1 MLQDFE
7 KFNKYLPY
15 LDELRKKMVWSVI
28 IFLVTG
34 VLGIIFSTKIL
45 NIFLKMFNF
54 SGVNIVMTSP
64 AQLVDLS
71 IYTGL
76 MVGIICLAPFLLY
89 QLISFFKAAFTKKEY
104 KLIKK
109 IIPISLGLFLFG
121 LVFGAWITQFV
132 IVIFSNF
139 SASFNVSN
147 IWDIQKFFSQVI
159 VTAILMGFV
168 FEMPLILTVLIRMGI
183 IKRRFL
189 AKQRRYVYAAIVVFA
204 VVLPP
209 TDILSLVF
217 ITLPLFFL
225 FEITLLLNQSY

>member
-1 MLQDFE
+1 
-7 KFNKYLPY
+7 
-15 LDELRKKMVWSVI
+15 
-28 IFLVTG
+28 
-34 VLGIIFSTKIL
+34 
-45 NIFLKMFNF
+45 
-54 SGVNIVMTSP
+54 MTSP

-89 QLISFFKAAFTKKEY
+89 QFISFFKSAFTKKEY

-168 FEMPLILTVLIRMGI
+168 FEMPLILTVLIRLGI
-183 IKRRFL
+183 IKKRFL
-189 AKQRRYVYAAIVVFA
+189 AKQRRYVYAAIVIFA
-204 VVLPP
+204 VILPP
-209 TDILSLVF
+209 TDILSLTF

>member
-1 MLQDFE
+1 MDKNGLNLQEFS
-7 KFNKYLPY
+7 PY
-15 LDELRKKMVWSVI
+15 LEELRKKLLTILVV
-28 IFLVTG
+28 FLVTG
-34 VLGIIFSTKIL
+34 LLGVIFSTKIL

-54 SGVNIVMTSP
+54 SGVNVVMTSP

-71 IYTGL
+71 IYTGIII
-76 MVGIICLAPFLLY
+76 GIICLAPFLLY
-89 QLISFFKAAFTKKEY
+89 QFISFFKSAFTKKEY

-109 IIPISLGLFLFG
+109 IVPISLGLFLIG
-121 LVFGAWITQFV
+121 VVFGAWITQFV

-168 FEMPLILTVLIRMGI
+168 FEMPLILTVLIRLGV

-189 AKQRRYVYAAIVVFA
+189 AKQRRYVYAAIVILA
-204 VVLPP
+204 VILPP
-209 TDILSLVF
+209 TDILSLTF

>member
-15 LDELRKKMVWSVI
+15 LDELRKKMVWSAI

-89 QLISFFKAAFTKKEY
+89 QFISFFKSAFTKKEY

-168 FEMPLILTVLIRMGI
+168 FEMPLILTVLIRLGI
-183 IKRRFL
+183 IKKRFL
-189 AKQRRYVYAAIVVFA
+189 AKQRRYVYAAIVIFA
-204 VVLPP
+204 VILPP
-209 TDILSLVF
+209 TDILSLTF

>member
-15 LDELRKKMVWSVI
+15 LDELRKKMIWSAI

-34 VLGIIFSTKIL
+34 ILGIVFSTKIL

-71 IYTGL
+71 IYTGV
-76 MVGIICLAPFLLY
+76 MVGIICLAPFLVY
-89 QLISFFKAAFTKKEY
+89 QFISFFKSAFTKKEY

-121 LVFGAWITQFV
+121 VVFGAWITQFV

-168 FEMPLILTVLIRMGI
+168 FEMPLILTVLIRLGV

-189 AKQRRYVYAAIVVFA
+189 AKQRRYVYAAIVIFA
-204 VVLPP
+204 VILPP